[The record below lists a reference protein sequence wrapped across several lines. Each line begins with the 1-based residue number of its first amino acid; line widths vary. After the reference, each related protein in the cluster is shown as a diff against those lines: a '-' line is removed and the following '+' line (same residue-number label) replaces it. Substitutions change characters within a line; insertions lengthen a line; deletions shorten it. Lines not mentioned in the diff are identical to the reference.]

1 MVNSVASMRS
11 MALGRDAATRS
22 QAVAR
27 VSMNTLAEFWS
38 FQAAPV
44 QAKNAGSIRYGV
56 TNIAV

>member
-1 MVNSVASMRS
+1 
-11 MALGRDAATRS
+11 
-22 QAVAR
+22 
-27 VSMNTLAEFWS
+27 MNTLAEFWS